1 MEEEELNRGELSR
14 FSDPTIFIQGSG
26 AGIDF
31 SDIDQTSNSAEF
43 MAKIAAKIDIPFTY
57 RGHKV

>member
-1 MEEEELNRGELSR
+1 MEEEAQKGELSR
-14 FSDPTIFIQGSG
+14 FSDPTMFIQGSG

-31 SDIDQTSNSAEF
+31 SDIEETSNTAEF
-43 MAKIAAKIDIPFTY
+43 MAKIAAKIDIPFIY

>member
-1 MEEEELNRGELSR
+1 MEEEAQRSELSR
-14 FSDPTIFIQGSG
+14 FSDPTMFIQGSG

-31 SDIDQTSNSAEF
+31 SDIEETSNTAEF
-43 MAKIAAKIDIPFTY
+43 MAKIAAKIDIPFIY

>member
-1 MEEEELNRGELSR
+1 MEEEAQRGELSR
-14 FSDPTIFIQGSG
+14 FSDPTMFIQGSG

-31 SDIDQTSNSAEF
+31 SDIEETSNTAEF
-43 MAKIAAKIDIPFTY
+43 MAKIAAKIDIPFIY